1 MDKRKNLVLEGTAF
15 DIEDY
20 AIDNMPDRTD
30 AKILIV
36 DDRTENLIALEAV
49 LESLGCTIVRA
60 TSGSDAL
67 KKLLVDDYAAILLD
81 VQMPGMDGFETA
93 SLIKERERSRFIP
106 IIFVTALST
115 ELRHQYRGYSTG
127 AVDYISKPFDGE
139 ILKSKVTVFVDL
151 YLKEQ
156 MIREQAALIRQN
168 DQREA
173 ELAAREMQAR
183 LEEQHMRD
191 VNRRVRAFLKDV
203 LSSVTEG
210 RLELCESEDELPVP
224 LERSLGKLSLIPVG
238 AIRDLRVVV
247 QEACVEAGLDD
258 LRALD
263 FVTAISE
270 AAMNA
275 VVHGAQGT
283 AETTYDPHG
292 CVQVRIRDSGGG
304 IAVEDIPRATL
315 ERGYT
320 TAGTMGHGFWIILKT
335 ADRIYMVTGPEG
347 TTIVVE
353 QERST
358 PQAPWLRD

>member
-1 MDKRKNLVLEGTAF
+1 MPRAALELA
-15 DIEDY
+15 IE
-20 AIDNMPDRTD
+20 NMPERTD

-36 DDRTENLIALEAV
+36 DDRPENLIALEAV
-49 LESLGCTIVRA
+49 LEDLECPIIRA
-60 TSGSDAL
+60 ASGAEAL
-67 KKLLVDDYAAILLD
+67 KKLLVDDFAVILLD

-93 SLIKERERSRFIP
+93 SLIKERERSRYIP

-115 ELRHQYRGYSTG
+115 ELRHQYKGYSTG
-127 AVDYISKPFDGE
+127 AVDYISKPFDAE
-139 ILKSKVTVFVDL
+139 ILKSKVSVFIDL

-156 MIREQAALIRQN
+156 MIREQAELIRQN

-173 ELAAREMQAR
+173 EYAARELQAR
-183 LEEQHMRD
+183 LEEQHTRELA
-191 VNRRVRAFLKDV
+191 RRVRGFLKDV

-210 RLELCESEDELPVP
+210 KLDLCESLKDLPGP
-224 LERSLGKLSLIPVG
+224 LEHSLGKLSLTPPG
-238 AIRDLRVVV
+238 AIRELRVIV
-247 QEACVEAGLDD
+247 QDACTEAGLDEM
-258 LRALD
+258 RALD
-263 FVTAISE
+263 FVTASSE

-275 VVHGAQGT
+275 VVHGADGS
-283 AETTYDPHG
+283 AETSYDSRG
-292 CVQVRIRDSGGG
+292 CVQVRITDNGGG

-335 ADRIYMVTGPEG
+335 ADRISMVTGPEG
-347 TTIVVE
+347 TIIVVE